1 VVTAS
6 ILRVE
11 GLRVGF
17 DHPLGWV
24 QAVDDVSFALMPGE
38 RFGLA
43 GESGSGKSTLALAI
57 LRMIKP
63 PGRIE
68 AGEVWLT
75 GTRLADLDE
84 DGIRA
89 LRLAGIALVP
99 QGSMN
104 SLNPVLRIGH
114 QIIDAFAD
122 HGLRLGRGEAE
133 RRVAGLLG
141 EVGLPDAVA
150 RMYPHELSGGMKQR
164 ACIAIAISLRPKVII
179 ADEPTSAL
187 DVVVQRQV
195 MATLARVQEELGAAV
210 ILVGHD
216 MGLMAQF
223 VDWLGV
229 MYAGRLVEVAPIA
242 DIITRPRHPYTQ
254 ALIAALPSL
263 ETRGTL
269 SGIPGLAPLL
279 RDLPPGCAFHPR
291 CPQAIDRCRSERPAV
306 REVGSA
312 QVACHLA

>member
-1 VVTAS
+1 VSEPV
-6 ILRVE
+6 LRVD
-11 GLRVGF
+11 GLSVAFG
-17 DHPLGWV
+17 HPLGKV
-24 QAVDDVSFALMPGE
+24 HAVDDVSFALAAGE
-38 RFGLA
+38 RFGLV

-68 AGEVWLT
+68 AGEVWL
-75 GTRLADLDE
+75 GNTRLADLDE
-84 DGIRA
+84 EGMRA

-104 SLNPVLRIGH
+104 SLNPVLRIGK
-114 QIIDAFAD
+114 QIADAFTD
-122 HGLRLGRGEAE
+122 HGLHLNRGEE
-133 RRVAGLLG
+133 KRRIAALLVQ
-141 EVGLPDAVA
+141 VGLPEGVA

-164 ACIAIAISLRPKVII
+164 ACIAIATCLRPRVII

-210 ILVGHD
+210 VLIGHD

-223 VDWLGV
+223 IDRLAV

-242 DIITRPRHPYTQ
+242 EIIDRPRHPYTR
-254 ALIAALPSL
+254 ALVASLPSL
-263 ETRGTL
+263 ETRGALT
-269 SGIPGLAPLL
+269 GIPGLAPLL

-291 CPQAIDRCRSERPAV
+291 CTLATERCRAERPLLRRV
-306 REVGSA
+306 DGTE
-312 QVACHLA
+312 VACHLA